1 MALKH
6 LSCTLTALGKFSGFH
21 FWSTVTQMHV
31 DSNSL
36 PLKNRS
42 STTSFPTQLTKFF
55 LRVVCFLERVT
66 NK

>member
-6 LSCTLTALGKFSGFH
+6 LSCMLTALGKFSGFH

-36 PLKNRS
+36 PQKKSVLDNILS
-42 STTSFPTQLTKFF
+42 DS
-55 LRVVCFLERVT
+55 VD
-66 NK
+66 